1 MNPLKLTFCFFIIL
15 LCFSCKNSN
24 LDGGG
29 SMDNKSNTIIGD
41 GSSNSN
47 ETATEEQY
55 TTTPQSKEIEWA
67 DGNTYTYDYTEQ
79 IKWED
84 STGTRN
90 VTVYIK
96 NKPTNVDCEIKQC
109 KWCSIEIQAQGYTID
124 EYPNLDVQREK
135 SNIKEGFESL
145 SSILQ
150 MLLSFDNPKKY
161 FDLENNRIRTEW
173 RVNCDYGGPE
183 GFCSMKCQS
192 EYNRR

>member
-1 MNPLKLTFCFFIIL
+1 MKNYKSIL
-15 LCFSCKNSN
+15 PFLLLFLCFSCKNSN
-24 LDGGG
+24 LESGG
-29 SMDNKSNTIIGD
+29 SMDDIDNTTIGSD
-41 GSSNSN
+41 SSNSPN
-47 ETATEEQY
+47 TPPEEQY
-55 TTTPQSKEIEWA
+55 SPQPPSKEIEWA
-67 DGNTYTYDYTEQ
+67 DGNTYTYDYIEQ
-79 IKWED
+79 IQWKD

-145 SSILQ
+145 GSMLQ
-150 MLLSFDNPKKY
+150 MLLSFDNPKNY
-161 FDLENNRIRTEW
+161 FDLENDRIRTEW
-173 RVNCDYGGPE
+173 RVNCDYGGPD

-192 EYNRR
+192 EYNKR

>member
-1 MNPLKLTFCFFIIL
+1 MKNYKTIIPFL
-15 LCFSCKNSN
+15 LLFLCFSCKNSN
-24 LDGGG
+24 LESGG
-29 SMDNKSNTIIGD
+29 SMDDIDTTI
-41 GSSNSN
+41 GSDSPNSPDIPP
-47 ETATEEQY
+47 EEQY
-55 TTTPQSKEIEWA
+55 TPPPSKEIEWA

-135 SNIKEGFESL
+135 SSNREASKSL
-145 SSILQ
+145 VSLIQ
-150 MLLSFDNPKKY
+150 MMFNFDSPKKY
-161 FDLENNRIRTEW
+161 FDLDNNRIRTEW
-173 RVNCDYGGPE
+173 TVNCDYGGPD
-183 GFCSMKCQS
+183 GFCSLKCKS
-192 EYNRR
+192 EYNNR